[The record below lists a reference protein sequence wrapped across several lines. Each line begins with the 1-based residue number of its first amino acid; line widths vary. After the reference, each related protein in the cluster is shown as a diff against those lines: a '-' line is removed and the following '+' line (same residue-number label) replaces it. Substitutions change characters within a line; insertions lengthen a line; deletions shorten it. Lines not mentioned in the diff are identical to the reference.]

1 MNKTVWSVEVEGNS
15 YNDDLFNGTH
25 DECMDYIKNN
35 GFELGN
41 GCQLAKIVIDER
53 GCAIDTLEIE
63 K

>member
-25 DECMDYIKNN
+25 EECIEYIKNN

-41 GCQLAKIVIDER
+41 GCQLAQIVIDER
-53 GCAIDTLEIE
+53 GCVIDTLKIE